1 MKKIINK
8 ENFFISSIATFTQ
21 CKEIKRNPDFISGE
35 GAAASYYFYEGEY
48 LVRKSA
54 HWGKVAKCTWQLK
67 DKIENTEECVF
78 NGSKE
83 DPIFISGK
91 VKFSEMSWDEIPQ
104 KEDALASL
112 NKFKKWEKTYRFN
125 PEKPWITLPWIKNKI
140 NFLQSIINLIEENLI

>member
-21 CKEIKRNPDFISGE
+21 CEEINRKPDFISGE
-35 GAAASYYFYEGEY
+35 GAATSYYFYEGEY

-67 DKIENTEECVF
+67 NKIENTEECVF
-78 NGSKE
+78 NGSKQ

-104 KEDALASL
+104 KEDVLASL
-112 NKFKKWEKTYRFN
+112 NKFKNWEKTYRFN
-125 PEKPWITLPWIKNKI
+125 PEKPWITIQWIKNKI
-140 NFLQSIINLIEENLI
+140 NFFQSIINLIEQNLI